1 MKRILFLNFFVVGIL
16 IASEPGTAGPASG
29 AAAPECPICMQPVDL
44 TLSAD
49 NSDEAVTTTPLF
61 GCTHPEHFH
70 ASCLAHLLETKRAQT
85 TCPICRQPL
94 IAHPGSNLPAIIQA
108 ALPGHQAAQ
117 TPVPAHVTH
126 IDQIRHRY
134 NAEDNRLN
142 LSNLNITT
150 IDGVVFE
157 QINEQWPHLQ
167 WLYLTNNQLA
177 ALPPEI
183 RHLQQLQDLDLSHN
197 ELTALPP
204 EIRHLTNLQML
215 YLSYNPLLAAL
226 PPEIV
231 QLCNLLH
238 LNLSNTLV
246 VQSANWPDM
255 RTQLQHDMP
264 HLFITEINR

>member
-1 MKRILFLNFFVVGIL
+1 MKRILFLSFFAVGL
-16 IASEPGTAGPASG
+16 LVASESG
-29 AAAPECPICMQPVDL
+29 AAGSASGVEAFECPICMQPVDL
-44 TLSAD
+44 TLPAD
-49 NSDEAVTTTPLF
+49 NSEAAIKTIPLF

-70 ASCLAHLLETKRAQT
+70 ASCLARQLQTSGAQT
-85 TCPICRQPL
+85 KCPLCRNQL
-94 IAHPGSNLPAIIQA
+94 VAHPGPNLPAIIQA
-108 ALPGHQAAQ
+108 ALPGHQ
-117 TPVPAHVTH
+117 PVPAHVTH
-126 IDQIRHRY
+126 IDQITDRY